1 MRRTLAVLASSGRFD
16 RPAGCVCAHK
26 VPDGGRSGHTSSRPR
41 RRGAA
46 SQAAATIARLGR
58 AESPMKPPGCGGP
71 RNAPTLGEF
80 RGLGPRAAP
89 RTGVARPRRGVARRT
104 SACLKCVRHVLGNP
118 PRRRRRTDRAAR
130 SKTTGRP
137 VKGPP
142 DRHAG
147 CWRERIRPLRACGG
161 GCGWRREG
169 SQGCPSQP
177 TRRGAAE
184 SWSAGPGWRRC
195 RRRWCWWSTAAGCG
209 RP

>member
-16 RPAGCVCAHK
+16 RPAGCVSAHK
-26 VPDGGRSGHTSSRPR
+26 VPDGGRPGHASSRRHR
-41 RRGAA
+41 RRTAA
-46 SQAAATIARLGR
+46 QAAETTARLGW

-80 RGLGPRAAP
+80 RGLGPRATL
-89 RTGVARPRRGVARRT
+89 RTGVARPRPGVARRV
-104 SACLKCVRHVLGNP
+104 SACLKCVRHVPGDP

-130 SKTTGRP
+130 SKTTGGP

-147 CWRERIRPLRACGG
+147 CWWERIRPLRACGG
-161 GCGWRREG
+161 GCGSRRED
-169 SQGCPSQP
+169 SQGCPDRP
-177 TRRGAAE
+177 RRRGAAG
-184 SWSAGPGWRRC
+184 SWSADPGWRRC
-195 RRRWCWWSTAAGCG
+195 RRRWCWSSTVAGCG